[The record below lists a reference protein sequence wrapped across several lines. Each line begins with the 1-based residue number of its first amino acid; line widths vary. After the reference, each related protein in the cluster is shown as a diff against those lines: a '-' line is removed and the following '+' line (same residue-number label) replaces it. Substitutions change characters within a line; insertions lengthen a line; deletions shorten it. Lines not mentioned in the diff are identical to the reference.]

1 MTLTLN
7 KILSA
12 AIIIV
17 VLAIIIVLYISILQS
32 KRVSDTEKLVSQT
45 ELIIRSNQ
53 NLKLSVLDNE
63 TGSRGYVITGTD
75 SFLEPLRR
83 SEKVINTELA
93 LLKTLVSNTA
103 ELESLTD
110 SISFY
115 AIKRIAFSH
124 QLIALRREKGFEP
137 ASMLVKT
144 NLGKYY
150 TDKVRQIGDLI
161 QEKQNALLKI
171 KKSNNQRNIAQL
183 NTIFYTV
190 LMAGFILS
198 ALVIQKIRLNVRKL
212 TMAELKFSALLDAA
226 PDATVIVNEKGI
238 IQMANLQMEKLFG
251 YTKGEITGQP
261 VETLLPQALRTQH
274 VYNRTVFVK
283 EARARSMGVGL
294 ELKAIKNDGTS
305 FPVEISLSPIKTSE
319 GLLVSASIRD
329 ISLRK
334 TVEEKL
340 KKSQKDFQLLV
351 SSVKDYA
358 ILLLDKEGKVASWN
372 SGAEHIKGYTAE
384 EIIGKPLDVFYTE
397 EEIEKGEPKKN
408 LQMAMQCGHF
418 ETEGWRLRKDGSSF
432 YANIVFTSLLD
443 ENGNFYGFAKVTKD
457 ITEKRKAETAL
468 SKLNAE
474 LEAFTYSVSH
484 DLRAPLRGI
493 IGFTAILEED
503 YASKLDDEARRIAKV
518 IRDNTLKMGHL
529 IDDLLAFSHMGRQ
542 EIIKTTIDT
551 SAMVHE
557 IVREQ
562 MSLHKGLNKIR
573 WDIRDLTSMNA
584 DVNTIRQVWIN
595 LISNAM
601 KYSGLQPTAHIE
613 IGSYANNGQNVF
625 YVQDDGVGFEEQ
637 YADKLFK
644 VFQRLH
650 GAEEFEGT
658 GVGLALVERIISKHG
673 GNVWAKGKENA
684 GARFSFSLPI

>member
-32 KRVSDTEKLVSQT
+32 KRVSDTEKIVSQT

-63 TGSRGYVITGTD
+63 TGARGYVITGTD
-75 SFLEPLRR
+75 SFLEPLRQ

-137 ASMLVKT
+137 ASTLVKT

-161 QEKQNALLKI
+161 QEKQNALLK
-171 KKSNNQRNIAQL
+171 
-183 NTIFYTV
+183 TIFYTV

-198 ALVIQKIRLNVRKL
+198 ALVIQKIRLNVRKQ

-226 PDATVIVNEKGI
+226 PDATVIVNEEGI

-408 LQMAMQCGHF
+408 LQMALQYGHF

-542 EIIKTTIDT
+542 EIIKSTIDT

-562 MSLHKGLNKIR
+562 MSLHEGLNKIR

-584 DVNTIRQVWIN
+584 DVNTFRQVWIN

-601 KYSGLQPTAHIE
+601 KYSGHQPTAHIE
-613 IGSYANNGQNVF
+613 IGSYVNNGQNVF

-684 GARFSFSLPI
+684 GACFSFSLPI